1 MMKILNN
8 NLNVN
13 YIPFDNK
20 VSNEGNINDEQVTVI
35 NSGENKINTD
45 SLYSFTNQDVFKE
58 RVVRDVFPT
67 EATEPNEPNFQ
78 SDALLNLLKRIK
90 ENIIDLINIKDTA
103 EYLKLKKE
111 IFSLQLK
118 ITNDKKLSSAIK
130 NAREVYQSLRKD
142 IYSHELTNL
151 LYRKILFLA
160 EKSSSMNY
168 IYELGFQINKLHI
181 ADIIEKIEQMEET
194 IAELTEINK
203 CASLEEFNNH
213 KESLIHDIGDILLAT
228 NLTHEFVKD
237 HFFDLVKQAI
247 DKKMSDINPIPIG
260 FQLHNILQEVL
271 NDELKNTDA
280 KDEKKVLEFIYKSN
294 AINNLFSIKYNF
306 NNKLNS
312 SYDILKVFALS
323 KINDVYETDKHVFG
337 ELSIEDIINT
347 EIIYSYTTNNQTHY
361 STFTIFD
368 YLVRH
373 VIGKDSPLIT
383 RSNINI
389 KFPNKFS
396 SQLIKY
402 LDEEALQIK
411 KELDLVKNIDLLK
424 EKKDKL
430 QEKMPNLETYLK
442 TYLAKIS
449 KEHNVSHTSLNDL
462 VECRYIATSFNPE
475 LNAAINNYHPPV
487 EKLYTVRDILLGK
500 ERKWLSENT
509 NYKLDEVLSAL
520 YPTQYTTE
528 LISKINSTDIQ
539 NSYIAEMEEV
549 KKSKEIKE
557 LFNDFRIQLLTT
569 YGKKDVLYY
578 LVEDSPGLL
587 IFSDKDSGPV
597 TGIDKMANSI
607 DLDHTPI
614 AVISIFTGECL
625 HYPSFRDF
633 KHAINASEKL
643 KLWITAHFTNYSEIN
658 PSQLKLKR
666 ENQDYSFL
674 FEDIIN
680 FNIKKADVLVRSHK
694 EALLFE
700 LFERFKD
707 ITFPYTF
714 FTFLMGNIPGI
725 VYGSVLSATPSF
737 LQASISDTE
746 AEYKNYLKEGV
757 INIIAETLGVV
768 VPEAIIH
775 VAKGTSKGINLYAKY
790 KFNQKILQIDKNA
803 IQQLAND
810 FHHSQNNLRLG
821 VSSIKNENQYLLEIK
836 PAFKPNNLTNDIPAT
851 EYLTELQFNPST
863 AQIINNPTAEDNVLM
878 SAVALFMRQHGM
890 VDIKYRGIYIWQN
903 VKDETPIT
911 HFAVVGKKEDK
922 NYIFDLT
929 AERFKNISNSNLD
942 GPLILEESVWENRYR
957 QAFAN
962 SVVRYNDFVNEEIA
976 EGSFKKY
983 LNLELAEA
991 IKNSTALTTPAWY
1004 TEQLTGQKNFI
1015 DKFNSLINNN
1025 SIHNIL
1031 HEMYWYNNLPKDNIN
1046 YIAEVLYQANI
1057 LLNKENKEKLV
1068 EALSKILQ
1076 NENIKNS
1083 ESLWLQALDNYRQ
1096 IDTMDELLFVKPGEI
1111 IFFNNQEGKL
1121 VSMMVSLGNGLFSS
1135 LENNKLCPYIKNN
1148 NGIIMAEQIGLF
1160 VQGQLEQYT
1169 TPVTKLNAY
1178 VGQAKVS
1185 QIQHNSL
1192 NEVVEK
1198 SLKEEVVELPE
1209 YMAGTLKEAN
1219 ELSDE
1224 QALIFYEDLKLLR
1237 TDNNKSKSVRSIL
1250 SDVKPINS
1258 ATQLSSLP
1266 TGRLVVFYDL
1276 DYELKS
1282 MMISLGDGKFVISNG
1297 ASIGMPTKK
1306 YNDIIS
1312 ASQFEKIVNGK
1323 LHNTNVISGSVN
1335 VQGSR
1340 QEALLGKD
1348 AIFNIE
1354 GNRLFIKTQGIPSSV
1369 NYMDGPELSNII
1381 EGLAIQSLGFKNWQK
1396 VEVIELQ
1403 SCFGPF
1409 GSIPI
1414 GQVIAHKLNKKVIIH
1429 PFSAE
1434 KGFGV
1439 TNQPLAPMPKIYEAG
1454 VYLSEDDLKLA
1465 SEQSYLNTL
1474 FWQQLLFLFE
1484 NTNKLLDIAESI
1496 EDALEDKITLLI
1508 LDLVKLISKKI
1519 TIDKFLQ
1526 LHPEYYAYNGELG
1539 KYLFP
1544 KIDRL
1549 LKIKKVTNA
1558 DEFAELMI
1566 EFLSLSNNSYTLLDK
1581 FMGVNIEAVK
1591 SLNQRSI
1598 EGDFKK

>member
-1 MMKILNN
+1 M
-8 NLNVN
+8 
-13 YIPFDNK
+13 
-20 VSNEGNINDEQVTVI
+20 
-35 NSGENKINTD
+35 
-45 SLYSFTNQDVFKE
+45 
-58 RVVRDVFPT
+58 
-67 EATEPNEPNFQ
+67 
-78 SDALLNLLKRIK
+78 
-90 ENIIDLINIKDTA
+90 
-103 EYLKLKKE
+103 
-111 IFSLQLK
+111 
-118 ITNDKKLSSAIK
+118 
-130 NAREVYQSLRKD
+130 
-142 IYSHELTNL
+142 
-151 LYRKILFLA
+151 
-160 EKSSSMNY
+160 
-168 IYELGFQINKLHI
+168 
-181 ADIIEKIEQMEET
+181 
-194 IAELTEINK
+194 
-203 CASLEEFNNH
+203 
-213 KESLIHDIGDILLAT
+213 
-228 NLTHEFVKD
+228 
-237 HFFDLVKQAI
+237 
-247 DKKMSDINPIPIG
+247 
-260 FQLHNILQEVL
+260 
-271 NDELKNTDA
+271 
-280 KDEKKVLEFIYKSN
+280 
-294 AINNLFSIKYNF
+294 
-306 NNKLNS
+306 
-312 SYDILKVFALS
+312 
-323 KINDVYETDKHVFG
+323 
-337 ELSIEDIINT
+337 
-347 EIIYSYTTNNQTHY
+347 
-361 STFTIFD
+361 
-368 YLVRH
+368 
-373 VIGKDSPLIT
+373 
-383 RSNINI
+383 
-389 KFPNKFS
+389 
-396 SQLIKY
+396 
-402 LDEEALQIK
+402 
-411 KELDLVKNIDLLK
+411 
-424 EKKDKL
+424 
-430 QEKMPNLETYLK
+430 ETYLK

-449 KEHNVSHTSLNDL
+449 KEHNVSHTNLNDL
-462 VECRYIATSFNPE
+462 VEFRYTATSFNPE
-475 LNAAINNYHPPV
+475 LNAAINHYHPSV
-487 EKLYTVRDILLGK
+487 AKLYTVREIMLGK

-509 NYKLDEVLSAL
+509 NYKLDKELGAL

-528 LISKINSTDIQ
+528 LISKINSAYIQ

-549 KKSKEIKE
+549 KKNEEIKE
-557 LFNDFRIQLLTT
+557 QFNDFRIQLLTT

-587 IFSDKDSGPV
+587 IFSDKDRGPV
-597 TGIDKMANSI
+597 TGIDKKVNRI
-607 DLDHTPI
+607 DPENTPI

-633 KHAINASEKL
+633 KRAITVSEKL
-643 KLWITAHFTNYSEIN
+643 KLWVAAHFTNYSEIN

-666 ENQDYSFL
+666 ENEDYSFL

-680 FNIKKADVLVRSHK
+680 FNIKKADVLIRSHQ

-700 LFERFKD
+700 L

-757 INIIAETLGVV
+757 INIMAETLGVV
-768 VPEAIIH
+768 IPEAIIQ

-790 KFNQKILQIDKNA
+790 KFNQKILQIDKDA

-821 VSSIKNENQYLLEIK
+821 VRSIKNENQYLLEIK

-863 AQIINNPTAEDNVLM
+863 AQIINNPAAEDNVLM

-890 VDIKYRGIYIWQN
+890 VDIKYRAIYIWQN

-911 HFAVVGKKEDK
+911 HFAVVGKKQDK

-942 GPLILEESVWENRYR
+942 GPLILEEAVWENRYR
-957 QAFAN
+957 QAFAD

-983 LNLELAEA
+983 LNLQIAEA
-991 IKNSTALTTPAWY
+991 IKNSKALTTPAWY
-1004 TEQLTGQKNFI
+1004 SAQFTGQKNFI

-1031 HEMYWYNNLPKDNIN
+1031 HEMYWFNNLPKDNIN

-1057 LLNKENKEKLV
+1057 LLNKENKKKLV
-1068 EALSKILQ
+1068 GALSKILQ

-1096 IDTMDELLFVKPGEI
+1096 INSMDELLLVKPGEI

-1121 VSMMVSLGNGLFSS
+1121 VSMLVSLGNGLFSS
-1135 LENNKLCPYIKNN
+1135 LENNKLCPYLKNN

-1178 VGQAKVS
+1178 VGQAKGS

-1198 SLKEEVVELPE
+1198 SLKEEFVELPE
-1209 YMAGTLKEAN
+1209 YMAETLKEAN
-1219 ELSDE
+1219 VLSDE
-1224 QALIFYEDLKLLR
+1224 QALVFYEDLKLLR
-1237 TDNNKSKSVRSIL
+1237 TNNNKSKSVRSL
-1250 SDVKPINS
+1250 LANVKPINS

-1282 MMISLGDGKFVISNG
+1282 MMISLGEGKFVISNG
-1297 ASIGMPTKK
+1297 ASIGVSTENSK
-1306 YNDIIS
+1306 DIILS
-1312 ASQFEKIVNGK
+1312 SQFEKIINGK
-1323 LHNTNVISGSVN
+1323 FNNVNVISGSVN

-1340 QEALLGKD
+1340 QETLLGKD
-1348 AIFNIE
+1348 AIFNLD

-1369 NYMDGPELSNII
+1369 NYMDGSELSNII
-1381 EGLAIQSLGFKNWQK
+1381 EGLAIQSLGFNNWQK

-1403 SCFGPF
+1403 FCFGPF

-1439 TNQPLAPMPKIYEAG
+1439 TNQPLAPTPKIYEAG

-1496 EDALEDKITLLI
+1496 EHALEDKVPLLI

-1526 LHPEYYAYNGELG
+1526 LHPEYYGYNGELD

-1581 FMGVNIEAVK
+1581 FMGINIEAVK
-1591 SLNQRSI
+1591 SLNQYSI